1 MKPGICILPLLVFAA
16 SPASAQLIIGGA
28 PGGPLW
34 NVNPANP
41 AAATQIPGSAGAS
54 AWGMSYDPGTNTLF
68 WITSGSASYVVHSAV
83 FNPAGLAP
91 TAMGGGILPEGG
103 SFLGLAFDSANN
115 RLYSALWAGQHTS
128 IYEINRNTGAST
140 LTAVLPDGLHF
151 SGFDY
156 DALGDRFI
164 ATTGFT
170 ATGAAGIYQLNFR
183 SGTPSYTQVGLYPA
197 SEFEIEGLAMNNGR
211 AYLVNS
217 DGPIFVANLT
227 TGLYEPWFNSP
238 LAGSNFGLAGA
249 AWVPAPATALVL
261 LAAPLIGRRRR

>member
-1 MKPGICILPLLVFAA
+1 MRLHYLAVLLLCTSAQ
-16 SPASAQLIIGGA
+16 AQLIIGGA
-28 PGGPLW
+28 PGTGGLW
-34 NVNPANP
+34 NINPANP
-41 AAATQIPGSAGAS
+41 GAAALIPGSAGAS
-54 AWGMSYDPGTNTLF
+54 PWGMSYDAETHRLF
-68 WITSGSASYVVHSAV
+68 WVTCGSASYVVHSSP
-83 FNPAGLAP
+83 FNPGGLTPAP
-91 TAMGGGILPEGG
+91 IGGGILPEGG
-103 SFLGLAFDSANN
+103 SFLGLAFDLANN

-156 DALGDRFI
+156 DALGDRFVG
-164 ATTGFT
+164 TTGFT

-183 SGTPSYTQVGLYPA
+183 TGTPSYTQIGLYPV
-197 SEFEIEGLAMNNGR
+197 SEFEIEGLAINNGR

-238 LAGSNFGLAGA
+238 LAGSGFGLAGA
-249 AWVPAPATALVL
+249 AWAPAPSTILVL
-261 LAAPLIGRRRR
+261 LAAPLARRRRR